1 MIKTFVQMTNVLKEA
16 AFTHLSF
23 AMIITNVPMILVV
36 KKLANVNILHTYAT
50 IPTNALKMV
59 VIPHADAP
67 SPKSLA
73 NKRTARLYNV
83 INIKGVFILI

>member
-1 MIKTFVQMTNVLKEA
+1 MTNVLKEA
-16 AFTHLSF
+16 VFTHLSL

-36 KKLANVNILHTYAT
+36 KKLVNVNTLHTYAT
-50 IPTNALKMV
+50 IPTNVLKMV
-59 VIPHADAP
+59 VIPRVDVP

-83 INIKGVFILI
+83 INIKDAFIPI